1 MGGTRAD
8 GAIRRR
14 ATDGSADRTNLSG
27 SFRRRKGL
35 YVPTPAATT
44 TNTQRIDPSG
54 RPAEAP
60 LTLAEPPPKVLGF
73 LDQFGLWANFG
84 ISLLVPVVAVFFVQT
99 SLISQVCAVI
109 VGTVLGCALVGAMA
123 SIGATLSAPTM
134 VVFRGLFGRGGSY
147 VPTALNVIQCLGWAT
162 FEVWIISVAAQE
174 VWSDAPRWPFVLL
187 AGAIATAMALR
198 PLGSAKLLKRIAVVA
213 VVACSAYFLIEA
225 GSQPLGDLT
234 AGGWNG
240 FWTNIDLVIAMSV
253 SWIPL
258 VADYSRHGR
267 SPKSSG
273 LAVGLGYGVASA
285 AFFLVGVLG
294 IRAYSPEDGDLIGA
308 LLAVPVG
315 ALALAILAVDELD
328 QAFANI
334 YSTAVSTQNALPNA
348 DRRVLALVVGAAAT
362 LLGLLVTDGYA
373 YEGFLLLIGAVF
385 TPLGAVIVIDYYLLR
400 RGRYDVSEAPPQRW
414 MMLVPWA
421 AGFVAYQLVA
431 PTYVSNWSAWQRFW
445 FDVQDAVGIS
455 ATNGFSAAITSFLV
469 AGALTF
475 VLGRVGRTAR

>member
-1 MGGTRAD
+1 MPTPTATRTE
-8 GAIRRR
+8 R
-14 ATDGSADRTNLSG
+14 ATRPS
-27 SFRRRKGL
+27 
-35 YVPTPAATT
+35 PAV
-44 TNTQRIDPSG
+44 
-54 RPAEAP
+54 EAP
-60 LTLAEPPPKVLGF
+60 LTLAEAPPKVLGF

-84 ISLLVPVVAVFFVQT
+84 ISLLIPVVAVFFVPT
-99 SLISQVCAVI
+99 SLVAQIVAVV
-109 VGTVLGCALVGAMA
+109 VGTVLGCALVGAVA
-123 SIGATLSAPTM
+123 AIGAQQAAPTM

-147 VPTALNVIQCLGWAT
+147 VPTALNIVQCLGWAT

-198 PLGSAKLLKRIAVVA
+198 PLGSTKLLKRIAVVA

-225 GSQPLGDLT
+225 GSEPLGSLT
-234 AGGWNG
+234 TGGWTG
-240 FWTNIDLVIAMSV
+240 IWTNIDLVIAMSV

-258 VADYSRHGR
+258 VADFSRHGR
-267 SPKSSG
+267 NPRTTG

-294 IRAYSPEDGDLIGA
+294 LRAYSPEDGDLIGA

-315 ALALAILAVDELD
+315 AVALAILAVDELD

-348 DRRVLALVVGAAAT
+348 DRRVLAVIVGAVAT

-385 TPLGAVIVIDYYLLR
+385 TPLGAVIVIDYFLLR
-400 RGRYDVSEAPPQRW
+400 RGRYDLGDHPPQRW
-414 MMLVPWA
+414 VMLVPWL
-421 AGFVAYQLVA
+421 AGFVAYQLIA
-431 PTYVSNWSAWQRFW
+431 PTYVSNWSAWQGFW
-445 FDVQDAVGIS
+445 FDAQDAVGVS
-455 ATNGFSAAITSFLV
+455 PTNGFSAAITSFAV
-469 AGALTF
+469 AGVLTL
-475 VLGRVGRTAR
+475 VLGRIGRPAKGPARVR